1 MGKYLEGDEILNI
14 LGMSEDDK
22 SESGSWSASS
32 DEGESD
38 RLSAEELSSS
48 EVSDTDDDSQNLN
61 ASSTCFISRNKKE
74 NWSST
79 PCTSNTGR
87 TAACNIFCERTGLS
101 RYAKS
106 QCESES
112 DSFKLFFRNT
122 LLTIFQKYT
131 GQMPK
136 VACIQRKLDCYRS
149 I

>member
-1 MGKYLEGDEILNI
+1 MDKYLEDDEILNI
-14 LGMSEDDK
+14 LEQ
-22 SESGSWSASS
+22 SESVIWSASS
-32 DEGESD
+32 DDGESD
-38 RLSAEELSSS
+38 HLSVEELSSS

-87 TAACNIFCERTGLS
+87 TAACNIFRERTGPS

-106 QCESES
+106 HANQNLIHLNYSSEIYTAGQ
-112 DSFKLFFRNT
+112 DSGLDKCRR
-122 LLTIFQKYT
+122 
-131 GQMPK
+131 